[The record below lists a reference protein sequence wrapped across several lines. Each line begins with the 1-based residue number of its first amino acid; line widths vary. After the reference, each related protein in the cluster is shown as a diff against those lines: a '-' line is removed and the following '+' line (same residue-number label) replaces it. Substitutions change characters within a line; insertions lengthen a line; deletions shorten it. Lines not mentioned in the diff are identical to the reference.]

1 MAFSLSWGTTQSGL
15 ISGPGGWVTSN
26 QGRTIRFNIQNSSN
40 CGGSTGFTQSG
51 VAAATKLETN

>member
-1 MAFSLSWGTTQSGL
+1 MAFSLSWGTTQSEL
-15 ISGPGGWVTSN
+15 ISGLSRWGTSN
-26 QGRTIRFNIQNSSN
+26 QSRTIRFNVQNSSN